1 MVMREPRIGEAL
13 FVLHES
19 GNDHDRHTP
28 TRKGINH
35 DEDPRDIVGALVTTC
50 DSSVDCLRHE
60 D

>member
-1 MVMREPRIGEAL
+1 MVMREPRIGETL

-19 GNDHDRHTP
+19 GNDHDRHAP

-35 DEDPRDIVGALVTTC
+35 DEDPRDIVGALVTTR